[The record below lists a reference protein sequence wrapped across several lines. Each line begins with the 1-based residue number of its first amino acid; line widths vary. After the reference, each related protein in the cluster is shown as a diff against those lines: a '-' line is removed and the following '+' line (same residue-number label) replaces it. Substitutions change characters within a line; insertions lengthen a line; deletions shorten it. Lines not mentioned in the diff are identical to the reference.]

1 MYEFKLSF
9 REIYE
14 MTLEQYLFLL
24 AGLARKA
31 EMERRAAK
39 RAKARRMPRFKR
51 R

>member
-14 MTLEQYLFLL
+14 MSLEQYLFLL

-39 RAKARRMPRFKR
+39 KARAR
-51 R
+51 RVPHIRRR